1 MGGWLGRMLLLS
13 GCLVSGMVLADDPFL
28 KIKGDGCC
36 NGKGEVVLTR
46 AEFEALP
53 QTEVKTQ
60 TPWTEGDHTY
70 RGVLLRDLVKIYGLK
85 SEEVKAVAINDYWAA
100 VPLEDGDKYAVLL
113 AEKQDGKALTLRN
126 KGPLW
131 IIYPLSDHPELNKE
145 LYYSRMVWQLTAI
158 ESK

>member
-13 GCLVSGMVLADDPFL
+13 GCLVSGMVLADGPFL
-28 KIKGDGCC
+28 KIKEDGCC
-36 NGKGEVVLTR
+36 NGTGEVVLTR

-70 RGVLLRDLVKIYGLK
+70 RGVLLRDLVKIYDLK
-85 SEEVKAVAINDYWAA
+85 SA
-100 VPLEDGDKYAVLL
+100 EDGDKYSVLL

-126 KGPLW
+126 RGPLW
-131 IIYPLSDHPELNKE
+131 VIYPLSDHPELNKE
-145 LYYSRMVWQLTAI
+145 LYHSRMVWQLTAI